1 MSPFS
6 IETALALLFVGSEKY
21 SADVLRKALLF
32 GNASPGAIAAQFR
45 SLLQP
50 MTQPDSIVQIA
61 NGIFISKNYHVN
73 PEYRALADDQFG
85 SRVANIDFSQSE
97 KAAATI
103 NSFVA
108 NKTDN
113 KITNLVSPT
122 SFKASA
128 TGLVLVN
135 AIYFKGNWQ
144 FPFNERT
151 WKAKFNYGACTK
163 TDFKKVDMMHLK
175 VTLCVFFLVSV

>member
-6 IETALALLFVGSEKY
+6 IETALALLYVGSEKHT
-21 SADVLRKALLF
+21 AKVLRRALMF
-32 GNASPGAIAAQFR
+32 GNATPGAVASQFHT
-45 SLLQP
+45 LLRA

-61 NGIFISKNYHVN
+61 NAIFISKNYRIN
-73 PEYRALADDQFG
+73 PNYNALAASLFD
-85 SRVANIDFSQSE
+85 SSVESIDFSKSQ

-113 KITNLVSPT
+113 KIINLVSPT
-122 SFKASA
+122 SFKAST

-144 FPFNERT
+144 IPFNERT

-163 TDFKKVDMMHLK
+163 TNFLKVDMMHTK
-175 VTLCVFFLVSV
+175 VK